1 MLFLLNSHCPQTQ
14 SHANTAEM
22 CLYVSF
28 LDKLSISH
36 MMLHSLHYIVILN
49 YQQWWPGYHDW
60 CIPVKWAN
68 TVWTS
73 GMFWHEDHAML

>member
-14 SHANTAEM
+14 SHANTAENKQGQD
-22 CLYVSF
+22 LTSF

-49 YQQWWPGYHDW
+49 YQQ
-60 CIPVKWAN
+60 
-68 TVWTS
+68 
-73 GMFWHEDHAML
+73 